1 MGKKQRDLFYN
12 FWSVAIVLCVFI
24 VVFSFIFASC
34 SESKPLPPPKD
45 SSDQQSGKPEDEAD
59 DPSDSDGGAVE
70 GEEESAAPVVQQ
82 NVTELQETEDM
93 GIEYQDKL
101 TFLGDSTTLG
111 MQTFGVLSDGTDT
124 KQVWL
129 PRNGTFAL
137 FNQDG
142 IRVVYPE
149 TGEEILLEDAVAL
162 GQPEYMVITLGVN
175 GVNSMDED
183 FFIREYTALINRIL
197 QNSPNTKII
206 LNSIYPVARS
216 YDSLDQINN
225 EKIDAANI
233 WVRKVAEQTNSR
245 FINSASVLKDSEGWL
260 PEDYQ
265 SGDGIHL
272 TRATMEK
279 ILQYI
284 RTHGYV

>member
-24 VVFSFIFASC
+24 VVFSFIFAAC
-34 SESKPLPPPKD
+34 SESKPLPPGESP
-45 SSDQQSGKPEDEAD
+45 SQQSTKPEHEAD
-59 DPSDSDGGAVE
+59 DPANSDAATDEAE
-70 GEEESAAPVVQQ
+70 GEEAVAPVVQQ
-82 NVTELQETEDM
+82 ADVELPETEDM

-101 TFLGDSTTLG
+101 VFLGDSTTLG

-149 TGEEILLEDAVAL
+149 TGEEILLEDAVAM
-162 GQPEYMVITLGVN
+162 GQPEYMVITLGIN
-175 GVNSMDED
+175 GVNIMDED
-183 FFIREYTALINRIL
+183 FFIREYNALINRIL

-206 LNSIYPVARS
+206 LNSIYPVARN
-216 YDSLDQINN
+216 YNNLVQINN

-260 PEDYQ
+260 PEESQ

-272 TRATMEK
+272 KPETMKK